1 MENFTGAE
9 AGAVILLV
17 LLFVFI
23 AVMIALNSGSGETED
38 DNNIEEI
45 TNDKGEIIQVKRKK
59 YKSSN
64 GEALRIISAVFL
76 ILSVL
81 GALGIFIA
89 YEAFNMF
96 TFSTAVSMILTGVIF
111 RYIAVTIAESADN
124 AGQAKINTEEIL
136 KKFEENKN

>member
-1 MENFTGAE
+1 MGV
-9 AGAVILLV
+9 GILLI
-17 LLFVFI
+17 LFFVII
-23 AVMIALNSGSGETED
+23 AVMIAVNGGSKKTD
-38 DNNIEEI
+38 DANDTEEI
-45 TNDKGEIIQVKRKK
+45 TNDKGEITQVKRKK

-96 TFSTAVSMILTGVIF
+96 TLSTAVSMILTGMIF

-136 KKFEENKN
+136 KKMKE